1 MEKGQNLRKMLIVQ
15 DLRHFFCQYEKIFKA
30 GECVFLW
37 LTSDVF
43 LFTKNYEFESVSHIF
58 VP

>member
-30 GECVFLW
+30 GECVFCG
-37 LTSDVF
+37 
-43 LFTKNYEFESVSHIF
+43 
-58 VP
+58 